1 MLKRMT
7 SDSFNDRPLD
17 DLLSAAKAGDAEA
30 REKLLAESRS
40 YLGVIAG
47 ARMEPW
53 MRAKFD
59 ASDLIQQTL
68 VEAHE
73 ALEQFDGDN
82 EAAWKAWLKK
92 MMQHNVQDAVRHY
105 KQADKRD
112 IRRERRADASNDD
125 GQRMQIAGDDP
136 TSSRLAANEERDQ
149 ELLLAVAALPEDYRR
164 VLTLR
169 TVEKRPFDEV
179 AATMERT
186 VPATQMLWTRAVRKL
201 EEALRD
207 RSELA
212 D

>member
-1 MLKRMT
+1 MEDNAL
-7 SDSFNDRPLD
+7 N
-17 DLLSAAKAGDAEA
+17 DLLAAAKAGDESA
-30 REKLLAESRS
+30 RDRLLTESRG
-40 YLGVIAG
+40 YLGNLAQSKI
-47 ARMEPW
+47 EPW

-68 VEAHE
+68 IEAHQG
-73 ALEQFDGDN
+73 LEQFEGDS

-112 IRRERRADASNDD
+112 VRRERRADASRDD
-125 GQRMQIAGDDP
+125 GPRMQIAGDDP
-136 TSSRLAANEERDQ
+136 TASRLAANEERDT
-149 ELLLAVAALPEDYRR
+149 ELLQAVAALADDYRE

-169 TVEKRPFDEV
+169 TIQKKPFEDV
-179 AATMERT
+179 AAEMGRS

-201 EEALRD
+201 EESLRD

>member
-1 MLKRMT
+1 M
-7 SDSFNDRPLD
+7 DNDALN
-17 DLLSAAKAGDAEA
+17 DLLAAAKAGDATA
-30 REKLLAESRS
+30 RDRLLAESRS
-40 YLGVIAG
+40 YLGTLAS
-47 ARMEPW
+47 AKMEPW

-59 ASDLIQQTL
+59 ASDLIQQTMI
-68 VEAHE
+68 EAHE
-73 ALEQFDGDN
+73 ALEQFDGDS

-112 IRRERRADASNDD
+112 VRRERRADRSTDD
-125 GQRMQIAGDDP
+125 GQRMQIAADDP
-136 TSSRLAANEERDQ
+136 TASRLAANEERDGQ
-149 ELLLAVAALPEDYRR
+149 LLQAVAALPEDYRQ

-169 TVEKRPFDEV
+169 TIEKRPFEEV
-179 AATMERT
+179 AETMGRS

-201 EEALRD
+201 EESLRD